1 MSSKSPQSKRGSSQ
15 NNEKFAKGENL
26 DGIRPI
32 TKSGGEGNA
41 DAWKVKSDL
50 NIEKSNKRA
59 DRV

>member
-15 NNEKFAKGENL
+15 NHEKFARARTWTASDRSRSPEAKAT
-26 DGIRPI
+26 R
-32 TKSGGEGNA
+32 